1 MPYHLHMFYIFFS
14 ANVGEDTKR
23 VKMFLTTSKLE
34 YANYGEAVQQLKK
47 RLNLPT
53 ENYEDPLGFLRNT
66 CMEPYQASEA
76 YVQILGEMFRKTVLT
91 CIGAVSKTIFER
103 ISILKLIFKRLN

>member
-1 MPYHLHMFYIFFS
+1 
-14 ANVGEDTKR
+14 
-23 VKMFLTTSKLE
+23 MFLTTSKLE
-34 YANYGEAVQQLKK
+34 YANYGASVQQLKE

-53 ENYEDPLGFLRNT
+53 ENHEDPLGFLRNT

-91 CIGAVSKTIFER
+91 CIGAVSNVQTVFFLQKQNINHRYIIQKRNILLNLELGSTCQNIFSSR
-103 ISILKLIFKRLN
+103 

>member
-1 MPYHLHMFYIFFS
+1 MMFIAS
-14 ANVGEDTKR
+14 VGDDTKR

-34 YANYGEAVQQLKK
+34 YANYGASVQQLKE

-53 ENYEDPLGFLRNT
+53 ENQEDALGFLRNT

-76 YVQILGEMFRKTVLT
+76 YVELLGEMFRKTVLT
-91 CIGAVSKTIFER
+91 CVGAVSVVNLLE
-103 ISILKLIFKRLN
+103 